1 MNCPYCGHQD
11 TRVLETRLS
20 KSGNSIKRR
29 RECQKCKS
37 RVTTHEVVELNYP
50 MIVKK
55 DGRREAFSKTKLLAG
70 LQAACQKRPIAQS
83 QLETIVENISHKILQ
98 RGEKEVAADLVGRYV
113 MTELKKIDEVA
124 YVRFASV
131 YMTFREVNE
140 FVETLGG
147 DPKWV

>member
-20 KSGNSIKRR
+20 KSGASIKRR
-29 RECQKCKS
+29 RECQSCKS

-50 MIVKK
+50 MIIKK
-55 DGRREAFSKTKLLAG
+55 DGRREPFTKTKLLAG

-83 QLETIVENISHKILQ
+83 QLETVVEKISHKILQ
-98 RGEKEVAADLVGRYV
+98 RGEKEVAADLVGRYI
-113 MTELKKIDEVA
+113 MAELKKLDEVA